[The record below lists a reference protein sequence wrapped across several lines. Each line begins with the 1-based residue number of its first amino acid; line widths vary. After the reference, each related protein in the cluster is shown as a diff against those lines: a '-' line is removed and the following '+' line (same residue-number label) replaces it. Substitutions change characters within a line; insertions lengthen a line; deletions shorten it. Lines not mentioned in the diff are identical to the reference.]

1 MTLADLIRRVRTDA
15 NDMVEP
21 YFWSD
26 QDVADWLNDAVRE
39 AAVRGRLI
47 HESQA
52 DAVCRIEVVAG
63 TAVYQLH
70 ASLYELSH
78 LGFYPA
84 DMSRPTMPVLKSAE
98 ALDVELPEWRACTG
112 KPLYAIQGDTSL
124 RLVPTPDR
132 AGILRVEGYRTPL
145 ADMTL
150 TDKDTVQPEIHLE
163 HHRHLVQW
171 ALHRGFSIP
180 DMESFDPSRAAL
192 AEDAFTAYFGQRPD
206 SDLRRITRE
215 DVPHHVEAFWP

>member
-1 MTLADLIRRVRTDA
+1 MLFRSLNLNIAANYGGRWDITQSVQQLASSLA
-15 NDMVEP
+15 KGELAVE
-21 YFWSD
+21 D
-26 QDVADWLNDAVRE
+26 
-39 AAVRGRLI
+39 I
-47 HESQA
+47 
-52 DAVCRIEVVAG
+52 
-63 TAVYQLH
+63 
-70 ASLYELSH
+70 
-78 LGFYPA
+78 
-84 DMSRPTMPVLKSAE
+84 
-98 ALDVELPEWRACTG
+98 
-112 KPLYAIQGDTSL
+112 
-124 RLVPTPDR
+124 TPDR
-132 AGILRVEGYRTPL
+132 AGILRLEGYRTPL

-150 TDKDTVQPEIHLE
+150 TDKDTVQPEIHPE